1 MGDKKKKNI
10 IIIINGEITF
20 PKNNPNLN
28 QTLFK
33 GLKIL
38 EFINPKTKKIKEI
51 IKDHTLISSLLIR
64 GYKAINKNTIKKTIP
79 KLRLEL
85 ILTLFIYKDYD
96 NCLIF

>member
-1 MGDKKKKNI
+1 MGVTTKKNI

-20 PKNNPNLN
+20 PKYNPNLN
-28 QTLFK
+28 QILFK

-64 GYKAINKNTIKKTIP
+64 GYKAINKNTIKKTTP

-85 ILTLFIYKDYD
+85 ILTSLINKDYD
-96 NCLIF
+96 NFKIL